1 MTTGLDR
8 YREQRRND
16 MHANV
21 TQALKELDAE
31 GQPIN
36 ITRVAAAAG
45 VSRQWLYASPFRCEI
60 EELRNRA
67 PRKTGNA
74 GPARAAASDA
84 SLRGQLHALRERLKE
99 LKAENQRLRAEL
111 ECALGLVRDVRHS

>member
-21 TQALKELDAE
+21 THALKELDAQ
-31 GQPIN
+31 GH
-36 ITRVAAAAG
+36 
-45 VSRQWLYASPFRCEI
+45 
-60 EELRNRA
+60 
-67 PRKTGNA
+67 A
-74 GPARAAASDA
+74 GPTRAAASDA

-99 LKAENQRLRAEL
+99 VKAENQRLRAEL
-111 ECALGLVRDVRHS
+111 ERALGLVRDDRHS